1 MRTSIFRLA
10 FSVAIVLTGVG
21 TLRAETPIPRM
32 KEQTLSILLGIQVR
46 QRSKPV
52 ISTGSGFVI
61 GDGRQIVTNNHVC
74 CGSAP
79 KGMTETGR
87 ALFVRISREDDGLIP
102 ATVLWANPAKDL
114 AILQLEKP
122 LDRPPATLAL
132 SSTVKDAQRVFAM
145 GFPGGAGAVTDS
157 ESSLVVKITTGIISA
172 MVQGNSRAIDSQ
184 LYQIDAP
191 LNPGNSGGP
200 LFDTCGRV
208 IGVNVAKA
216 TEDEGIAWAIRVDE
230 LLPQFE
236 TLGIDADVTEVEC
249 ATESGG
255 SSTTLMALQIASI
268 ILALGASAFAVTRR
282 GRRFIS
288 KRLTTFKTNAGKEK
302 RQKPSPTPPPM
313 PPTAAKPVLRGL
325 AGYYDGTTIELSDRP
340 WVLGRDARASNLV
353 FPPDLVGIS
362 KRHCRVSYDP
372 ARRVFLLEDT
382 WSSNGIFLQ
391 DGSRVSA
398 GQVQELQDGSRFY
411 LADEHTLFEVTLESD

>member
-1 MRTSIFRLA
+1 MRASIFRLA
-10 FSVAIVLTGVG
+10 LTVAIVLTSLGA
-21 TLRAETPIPRM
+21 LRAETPIPRM
-32 KEQTLSILLGIQVR
+32 KEQTLSILLGIKVR

-52 ISTGSGFVI
+52 IFTGSGFVI
-61 GDGRQIVTNNHVC
+61 ADGRHIVTNNHVC

-102 ATVLWANPAKDL
+102 ATVLWANPKKDL

-172 MVQGNSRAIDSQ
+172 RVQGNSRAIDSQ

-200 LFDTCGRV
+200 LFDECGRV

-216 TEDEGIAWAIRVDE
+216 TDDEGIAWAIRVDE
-230 LLPQFE
+230 LLPQFA
-236 TLGIDADVTEVEC
+236 TLNIGAEVTESEC
-249 ATESGG
+249 SIESGG
-255 SSTTLMALQIASI
+255 SSTTLMALQIVSI
-268 ILALGASAFAVTRR
+268 LLALGAAAFAVTRR
-282 GRRFIS
+282 GRTFIS
-288 KRLTTFKTNAGKEK
+288 KRLTTFRTNAGNGG
-302 RQKPSPTPPPM
+302 RQKRSPAPPPV
-313 PPTAAKPVLRGL
+313 PPTTAKPVLRGL
-325 AGYYDGTTIELSDRP
+325 AGYYDGTTVELSDRP

-353 FPPDLVGIS
+353 FPPDQVGIS
-362 KRHCRVSYDP
+362 KRHCLVSYDP
-372 ARRVFLLEDT
+372 AQEVFLLEDA
-382 WSSNGIFLQ
+382 WSSNGTFLQ

-398 GQVQELQDGSRFY
+398 GQVQELQAGSRFY
-411 LADEHTLFEVTLESD
+411 LADESTLFELTLESD